1 MTTASWKRS
10 SSPARSEGVGFLAE
24 ADLAREIRDLRE
36 EVRRMREL
44 IDLLVAMVLE
54 SDDLDEDETELVLA
68 GGAEVPRVNN

>member
-1 MTTASWKRS
+1 
-10 SSPARSEGVGFLAE
+10 
-24 ADLAREIRDLRE
+24 
-36 EVRRMREL
+36 MREL